1 MNQFTLLQATFAPIF
16 THTQQAEMLLLSD
29 QKAAY
34 FYARLITQL
43 NKEKYN
49 ESL

>member
-1 MNQFTLLQATFAPIF
+1 MNLFTLLQAKFAPIF
-16 THTQQAEMLLLSD
+16 THTQQAEMLLLPD

-34 FYARLITQL
+34 FYARLVIQL
-43 NKEKYN
+43 NKEKYD